1 MKDQNLQL
9 MKKITLFTLTLT
21 LIGLFSC
28 HDFSFLPEPTEIY
41 ENEEG
46 EQENG
51 YQKYFETSR
60 HAALGD
66 DWKRITDENTENA
79 SLFVKKLKSGISSR
93 ESFAGGVVQGDW
105 YERGSNSVAGNTSAI
120 SFYPPT
126 AEIFA
131 ISSSGTLYKGDLGGA
146 SWSVQNNAENF
157 NSNALAVIS
166 AAGTKRI
173 IASKN
178 NHTVYYS
185 DNEGASWTA
194 STGISNPYS
203 WGAGGK
209 KIIVFSNGTMYYLQ
223 HTWMGSPWG
232 SGYNLYRSTNNG
244 ATWTNISVFGAR
256 NENLVTMWSP
266 KNSNELY
273 VLDNGSTL
281 YSLSGTSSVLT
292 VLNNNATLPTGT
304 SYSLSGYKNGASMTL
319 YALSGNSALY
329 KSTDSGL
336 TWTNPSVLNPTSW
349 SVGIN
354 ANPWVADAVYY
365 GAVEFRKSSDGG
377 ATFAS
382 QNTWGSYYGNNNL
395 LHADIVAIE
404 FCEKTDGSK
413 FILVGNHGGIHFLQA
428 PYTASTNL
436 TLSNYTSA
444 EYYDVVTVGGTIF
457 AGAQDQGNQRFAGG
471 AGTNILSASQLI
483 SGDYVRLNTSV
494 NGTKYWQEYPGGV
507 IHYYD
512 NPLVQQYTSAQGSV
526 YGTARTNIQQWVVP
540 TCNWSI
546 AGENSILVGGGTA
559 ANGGTGSY
567 LVKMSYNG
575 TSTLV
580 KSQYGFD
587 FLANGGGYISAV
599 DHSPVDANYMFVGLH
614 NGKFYYSQNAGS
626 TWTQTVGFT
635 GATNGWNYG
644 SFIHCSRINKNLVFF
659 CGAGGKIYKTI
670 NAGVSFTDMS
680 AGLPSTFVSELAL
693 NGNETL
699 LFAATDAGP
708 YVCVL
713 ATGQWYSILGANSP
727 IKYFTAVEYVPAGD
741 LMRFATFGR
750 GVWDFKLSLQP
761 LPVTYSSFDAK
772 ATAQQQVEV
781 AWTTADESNLDYFE
795 VEKSSDGVNFTPF
808 RRVNASNKGNHYQL
822 TDPNPMLDAVNYY
835 RVKSVERS
843 GKKNY
848 TGIKSVKIQ
857 RNENTV
863 SVYPTILETGKTI
876 HVIVENENNEF
887 YLFDSQGKMILK
899 QKLNEYSNSL
909 ETNDLPKGVYYFSVQ
924 NENKQAIKNG
934 KLMVF

>member
-1 MKDQNLQL
+1 
-9 MKKITLFTLTLT
+9 MKKITLFTLILI
-21 LIGLFSC
+21 LIGVFSC
-28 HDFSFLPEPTEIY
+28 HNASFLPEPTEFL

-51 YQKYFETSR
+51 YQKYFEYSR

-79 SLFVKKLKSGISSR
+79 SLSIKKLSSR
-93 ESFAGGVVQGDW
+93 ESFAGGLVQGDW
-105 YERGSNSVAGNTSAI
+105 YERGCNSVAGNTSAI

-126 AEIFA
+126 SEIFA
-131 ISSSGTLYKGDLGGA
+131 ISASGTLYKGDLSGV

-157 NSNALAVIS
+157 NNGILSVIS
-166 AAGTKRI
+166 AGGTKRI
-173 IASKN
+173 IAAKN
-178 NHTVYYS
+178 NHVVNYS

-194 STGISNPYS
+194 STGITNPYN

-209 KIIVFSNGTMYYLQ
+209 KLIVFRNGTMYYLQ
-223 HTWMGSPWG
+223 HTWMNSPWG

-244 ATWTNISVFGAR
+244 ATWTNISIFGAR
-256 NENLVTMWSP
+256 NENAVTMWSP
-266 KNSNELY
+266 QNSDELY
-273 VLDNGSTL
+273 VLDNGATL
-281 YSLSGTSSVLT
+281 YSLSGTASALT

-304 SYSLSGYKNGASMTL
+304 NYSLSGYKSGTSMTL
-319 YALSGNSALY
+319 YALSGSSALY
-329 KSTDSGL
+329 KSTNSGAN
-336 TWTNPSVLNPTSW
+336 WSSVSTLNPTSW

-365 GAVEFRKSSDGG
+365 GAVEFRKSADGG
-377 ATFAS
+377 ATFSS

-404 FCEKTDGSK
+404 FCEKTDGTK
-413 FILVGNHGGIHFLQA
+413 FMLIGNHGGIHYMPA

-457 AGAQDQGNQRFAGG
+457 AGSQDQGNQRFAGG
-471 AGTNILSASQLI
+471 TGTGILSASQLI

-507 IHYYD
+507 IHYY
-512 NPLVQQYTSAQGSV
+512 NSPLTQQYTSAQGSV

-546 AGENSILVGGGTA
+546 ASENSILVGGGTS

-567 LVKMSYNG
+567 VVKMTYNG

-587 FLANGGGYISAV
+587 FLANGGGYISAI
-599 DHSPVDANYMFVGLH
+599 DHSPVDANYMFVGLN

-626 TWTQTVGFT
+626 TWTQTAGFT

-644 SFIHCSRINKNLVFF
+644 SFIHCSRINKNLAFF
-659 CGAGGKIYKTI
+659 CGNGGKIYKTS
-670 NAGVSFTDMS
+670 NGGTSFTDMS
-680 AGLPSTFVSELAL
+680 AGLPNTFVSELAL

-708 YVCVL
+708 YVCL
-713 ATGQWYSILGANSP
+713 LSTGQWYSLFGATTP
-727 IKYFTAVEYVPAGD
+727 VKYFTAVEYVPTGD

-750 GVWDFKLSLQP
+750 GVWDFKLNLQP

-772 ATAQQQVEV
+772 ATAQQQVEI
-781 AWTTADESNLDYFE
+781 AWTTVDESNLDYFE
-795 VEKSSDGVNFTPF
+795 VERSSDGVEFYPI
-808 RRVNASNKGNHYQL
+808 RRLNAANKSDRYKL
-822 TDPNPMLDAVNYY
+822 MDYNPMLDAVNYY
-835 RVKSVERS
+835 RIKSVERS
-843 GKKNY
+843 GEKNY
-848 TGIKSVKIQ
+848 TSTKSVKIQ
-857 RNENTV
+857 KNDNFVNVFPTVLEN
-863 SVYPTILETGKTI
+863 GKTLN
-876 HVIVENENNEF
+876 VVVENENNEF
-887 YLFDSQGKMILK
+887 FLFDNQGKLILK
-899 QKLNEYSNSL
+899 QKLNEYNNTL
-909 ETNDLPKGVYYFSVQ
+909 IINDLSTGVYFYSIQ
-924 NENKQAIKNG
+924 NENKQAIRNG
-934 KLMVF
+934 KLMVL